1 MNRLFI
7 ALLGMAL
14 LLTLAW
20 KHHWEATEQAFR
32 EQRLRALLYQLPELL
47 IQPERQPTVP
57 KVEGELASLWEQ
69 LNPHKSSPELA
80 RLRQQREHLE
90 QLLAQ
95 GHRQE
100 AEQLL
105 KTDVRPSLQALDDQI
120 PAYASQ
126 RIRLIEHTR
135 YLALATLLL
144 FALLFLRRQAVP
156 KHESPAFSP
165 PLLRAIQSI
174 LLVVNP
180 QGSIC
185 AVNQAACDSLG
196 YCEEELLAM
205 AFQDV
210 YCERPDVLTMA
221 SRRDLEG
228 VYRTR
233 SGSLIP
239 VLLTC
244 SVVYQEGRVHSLIT
258 LAQDVTREQLTAAHL
273 ETSQARLRAL
283 LDRFVGAQEDERRS
297 VARDVHDG
305 VLQYIVA
312 ARLQLEALAHDLPE
326 APPLSLE
333 RARTH
338 LQSAVDEGRRLIQNL
353 RPSGLTELG
362 LVGTLRMLLE
372 ATGHELGWATQ
383 LRETLGS
390 QALTPALE
398 TTLYRIIQ
406 EALNNTRKHAQ
417 ARSVSISLTLQEN
430 WIHLEYQ
437 DLGNGFES
445 TLNQTGI
452 GLQSMQERA
461 ELVGGWLQV
470 STKLGE
476 GTCIRAGLPFQ
487 APK

>member
-1 MNRLFI
+1 MV
-7 ALLGMAL
+7 L
-14 LLTLAW
+14 LLALAW

-32 EQRLRALLYQLPELL
+32 EQRLRTLLYQLPELL
-47 IQPERQPTVP
+47 MRPERQLAVP
-57 KVEGELASLWEQ
+57 EMEGELASLWGQ

-80 RLRQQREHLE
+80 RIRQQREHLT

-95 GHRQE
+95 GNREE
-100 AEQLL
+100 AEQLF
-105 KTDVRPSLQALDDQI
+105 KVAVRPSLQALENQL
-120 PAYASQ
+120 PAYAPQ
-126 RIRLIEHTR
+126 RIRMLAHAR

-144 FALLFLRRQAVP
+144 FTMLLLRRQAAP
-156 KHESPAFSP
+156 RPDPPAFSP
-165 PLLRAIQSI
+165 PLLRAIKSI

-196 YCEEELLAM
+196 YCEEELLTM
-205 AFQDV
+205 TFQDV
-210 YCERPDVLTMA
+210 YCERPDLLTMA

-239 VLLTC
+239 VLLAC

-258 LAQDVTREQLTAAHL
+258 LAQDVTQEQITAAHL
-273 ETSQARLRAL
+273 ESSQARLRAL
-283 LDRFVGAQEDERRS
+283 LDRSVGAQEEERRS

-312 ARLQLEALAHDLPE
+312 ARLQLEALVLDLPE
-326 APPLSLE
+326 APPVSLE

-372 ATGHELGWATQ
+372 ATGQELGWTTQ
-383 LRETLGS
+383 LQENLGS

-398 TTLYRIIQ
+398 TTLYRIVQ
-406 EALNNTRKHAQ
+406 EALNNTRKHAK
-417 ARSVSISLTLQEN
+417 ASSVAISLTLQEN
-430 WIHLEYQ
+430 WIQLEYQ
-437 DLGNGFES
+437 DLGSGFES
-445 TLNQTGI
+445 PLNTNGI
-452 GLQSMQERA
+452 GLQGMQERA

-470 STKLGE
+470 STKLGA